1 MQQGPDQRVV
11 FGVAA
16 LLLAS
21 GSMAAAE
28 TVPLPRA
35 QPESAPG
42 GLVSTAK
49 TATPNS
55 CQSRLA
61 DFAVFQPLPPITGP
75 GECMATDVVALN
87 AVLLP
92 DKRRVV
98 FSPPATLRCAM
109 AETVAEWITEDVAP
123 IIGAIGTSLN
133 SIEIL
138 ESFGCRPRNGVAGA
152 QVSEHGHANALDVG
166 SFKLANG
173 EVVELTSS
181 RVAVSLREKLRDSA
195 CARFSTVLGNGA
207 DAYHDTHVH
216 IDLMARNNHFKICQW
231 DVLNAP
237 QTASLGTE
245 KADTPAAHEL
255 SSIPLPRPRPLF
267 SKSNKIRAIT
277 PSQNISDRAR

>member
-21 GSMAAAE
+21 GFMATAE

-35 QPESAPG
+35 RPESAPG
-42 GLVSTAK
+42 DLVSTAK

-75 GECMATDVVALN
+75 GECMATDVVTLY

-92 DKRRVV
+92 EKRRVV

-109 AETVAEWITEDVAP
+109 AETVAEWITKDVVP
-123 IIGAIGTSLN
+123 IIGSMGTSLN
-133 SIEIL
+133 SIEIP
-138 ESFGCRPRNGVAGA
+138 ESFGCRPRNGVSGA
-152 QVSEHGHANALDVG
+152 QISEHGHANALDVG
-166 SFKLANG
+166 SFKLTNG
-173 EVVELTSS
+173 EVVELTNT
-181 RVAVSLREKLRDSA
+181 RVAASLREKLRNSA

-207 DAYHDTHVH
+207 DTYHDTHVH
-216 IDLMARNNHFKICQW
+216 IDLMERNNHYTICQW
-231 DVLNAP
+231 EVLNAP
-237 QTASLGTE
+237 QTASLGAE
-245 KADTPAAHEL
+245 KAATPAAHEL
-255 SSIPLPRPRPLF
+255 SGIPLPRPRPLF
-267 SKSNKIRAIT
+267 RNFR
-277 PSQNISDRAR
+277 

>member
-1 MQQGPDQRVV
+1 MQQGLDDRVI
-11 FGVAA
+11 FCVAA
-16 LLLAS
+16 LLFAS
-21 GSMAAAE
+21 GSMAQAE
-28 TVPLPRA
+28 TGPLPRA
-35 QPESAPG
+35 RPG
-42 GLVSTAK
+42 SVQGEPVSTAQ
-49 TATPNS
+49 TAVSSS
-55 CQSRLA
+55 CQSQLA
-61 DFAVFQPLPPITGP
+61 DFAVFKPLPPITGP
-75 GECMATDVVALN
+75 GECMATDVVILD

-109 AETVAEWITEDVAP
+109 AETVAEWITKDVAP
-123 IIGAIGTSLN
+123 IVADLGTSLN

-152 QVSEHGHANALDVG
+152 QVSEHGRANALDVG

-173 EVVELTSS
+173 EVVELTNT
-181 RVAVSLREKLRDSA
+181 RVAASLREKLRDSA

-216 IDLMARNNHFKICQW
+216 IDLMERNNHYKICQW

-245 KADTPAAHEL
+245 KAAAPAAHEL
-255 SSIPLPRPRPLF
+255 GSIPLPRPRPLF
-267 SKSNKIRAIT
+267 RNIR
-277 PSQNISDRAR
+277 

>member
-1 MQQGPDQRVV
+1 MQRALDHRVA
-11 FGVAA
+11 FCVAA

-21 GSMAAAE
+21 GSMAMAE

-35 QPESAPG
+35 RPE
-42 GLVSTAK
+42 GLQGEPVSTAQ
-49 TATPNS
+49 TANPSS

-61 DFAVFQPLPPITGP
+61 DVAIFKPLPPITGP
-75 GECMATDVVALN
+75 GECMATDVVTLE

-92 DKRRVV
+92 DKRRVL

-109 AETVAEWITEDVAP
+109 AETVAEWITRDVAP
-123 IIGAIGTSLN
+123 LIGALGTSLY

-138 ESFGCRPRNGVAGA
+138 ESFGCRPRNGISGA

-173 EVVELTSS
+173 EVVELTNTS
-181 RVAVSLREKLRDSA
+181 VPASLRERLRDSA

-216 IDLMARNNHFKICQW
+216 IDLMERHNHYKICQW
-231 DVLNAP
+231 EVLDAP
-237 QTASLGTE
+237 QTASLGAE
-245 KADTPAAHEL
+245 KADRPAAHEL
-255 SSIPLPRPRPLF
+255 SSVPLPRPRPLF
-267 SKSNKIRAIT
+267 RAF
-277 PSQNISDRAR
+277 R